1 MFWWL
6 VENHDVV
13 VQSSAGQRIPWATF
27 CVHLA
32 DLGLK
37 DRNGCN
43 PKPHTARITWLRAR
57 KAVEAATAKNNVG
70 SVHPSGPRPMPR
82 SADSRPPLAEMV
94 EPEQSSDWLLHDR
107 EAPMQVCGTAVLFT
121 QPGIGNP
128 PSSTAVS
135 PPEQFPTQSLTEV
148 VRSQAG
154 SLEPVWTTEQ
164 FAHRDAVLAK
174 ARARLDFTDRFIK
187 LKE

>member
-6 VENHDVV
+6 VENHDLV
-13 VQSSAGQRIPWATF
+13 VQSSAGQRIPWVTF
-27 CVHLA
+27 CAHLA

-70 SVHPSGPRPMPR
+70 SVQTPAPRPMPR
-82 SADSRPPLAEMV
+82 SADSRPLSAEIV
-94 EPEQSSDWLLHDR
+94 EPEQSSDCLLYDR
-107 EAPMQVCGTAVLFT
+107 EAPMQVRGTAVSVT
-121 QPGIGNP
+121 QPVIGNP
-128 PSSTAVS
+128 PSSAAVAPS
-135 PPEQFPTQSLTEV
+135 EQLPTQSLTEV

-154 SLEPVWTTEQ
+154 SLEPVWTPEQ
-164 FAHRDAVLAK
+164 RAHLDAVMAK
-174 ARARLDFTDRFIK
+174 ARAQLDHADRFIN
-187 LKE
+187 L